1 MDADKNRR
9 SEARWNTA
17 ELLMFMSSSLL
28 LWLFGAIV
36 AVVVVAGFFK
46 VSITV
51 AIALIFFALV
61 GLGFL
66 RMQLEG

>member
-1 MDADKNRR
+1 MDTDKNRR
-9 SEARWNTA
+9 GEARWHLA
-17 ELLMFMSSSLL
+17 ELLMFTSSGLL
-28 LWLFGAIV
+28 AWVFGAIV
-36 AVVVVAGFFK
+36 AVVVVAGFFN

-66 RMQLEG
+66 RMLLEG